1 MAHEIQL
8 GQQASLRRT
17 ITETD
22 IVLFAGLSGDLNPVH
37 IDEISARESRFGRRI
52 AHGILVSGLIS
63 AVIGTRLPGPG
74 SIYLKQNLAF
84 RKPVFIND
92 TITATAVVTAIRE
105 DKPIITLSTT
115 VTNQDGEVC
124 IEGEAVV
131 LLESL

>member
-105 DKPIITLSTT
+105 DKPIITLTTT

>member
-1 MAHEIQL
+1 MTHEIQL

-105 DKPIITLSTT
+105 DKPIITLTTT